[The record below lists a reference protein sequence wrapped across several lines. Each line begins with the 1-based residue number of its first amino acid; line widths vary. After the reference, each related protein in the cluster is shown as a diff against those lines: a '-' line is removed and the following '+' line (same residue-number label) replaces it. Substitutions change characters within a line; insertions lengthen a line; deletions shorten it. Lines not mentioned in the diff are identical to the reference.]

1 MTYMCK
7 DCFTNYCKLPY
18 FCKFCNSLLV
28 NEILLSQIRESKS
41 DIEYDNKFINLQ
53 KFFILFYCYRL
64 NENKFDH
71 ILNKFL
77 QKLKNFLI
85 NLQKKDS
92 K

>member
-1 MTYMCK
+1 MCK
-7 DCFTNYCKLPY
+7 DCYTNYCKLPF

-28 NEILLSQIRESKS
+28 NEIVLAQIKESRC
-41 DIEYDNKFINLQ
+41 DLNYENKFVNLQ
-53 KFFILFYCYRL
+53 KLFISFYCNRL

-71 ILNKFL
+71 IFNKFL
-77 QKLKNFLI
+77 EKIKLILV